1 MAKHK
6 ILHILPFNYPI
17 FQLVPSLK
25 TGTLLAP
32 PPVTVEANVVAVA
45 SVTNALAP
53 DSIIIIFVYQN
64 RSRRDGIS
72 LSKSLSGC
80 VICYQTRYDITSTVG
95 ECSYVSSGL
104 GNGISS
110 IKEVRTVLHVGRV

>member
-17 FQLVPSLK
+17 FQLVPLLK

-45 SVTNALAP
+45 VEEAVELEVPEEVAVAI
-53 DSIIIIFVYQN
+53 DKAV
-64 RSRRDGIS
+64 
-72 LSKSLSGC
+72 
-80 VICYQTRYDITSTVG
+80 
-95 ECSYVSSGL
+95 GL
-104 GNGISS
+104 GLVKLLPVR
-110 IKEVRTVLHVGRV
+110 IKDEVSQTEGDDVRELLVDIVFDSVS